1 MLRRFMCCFN
11 SKTNH
16 NSKCLDLEEISVRE
30 DTTLNFA
37 SLYDSNDWLN
47 KLDKPDKIDSS
58 VAYTRSQLLLSK

>member
-30 DTTLNFA
+30 DTKA
-37 SLYDSNDWLN
+37 SLYDSNEWIN
-47 KLDKPDKIDSS
+47 KLDK
-58 VAYTRSQLLLSK
+58 